1 MAFVSLFGPLGRAV
15 RGLLDYWHAGEIR
28 SRPTIRPMGIYDEQR
43 MADLADFLSDQE
55 EDDCDDFWEPDWVT
69 GCDSVAN
76 HCESYPYN

>member
-1 MAFVSLFGPLGRAV
+1 
-15 RGLLDYWHAGEIR
+15 
-28 SRPTIRPMGIYDEQR
+28 MGIYDEQR